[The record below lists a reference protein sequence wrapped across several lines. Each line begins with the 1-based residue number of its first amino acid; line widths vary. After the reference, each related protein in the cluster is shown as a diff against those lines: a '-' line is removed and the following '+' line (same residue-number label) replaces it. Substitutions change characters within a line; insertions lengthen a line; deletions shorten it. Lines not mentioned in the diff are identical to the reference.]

1 MRLMVRVLQGLSLF
15 LSPSLSCLSACPLR
29 QGKILLGKAG
39 ERDFEDKLK
48 KEGKGEKGGGE
59 GKVPSTKRMGL
70 SRVRIARLVR
80 SLSWRQRMPPFRARG
95 EEYSLSR
102 SKGDVVAS
110 TEATQS
116 VHWMHNQEHSMLK
129 IGDLSAIGE
138 RILVGGTRP
147 ESHKQKVGFLTIQ
160 KGKKSPPLPFYFSIV
175 LLIITHDTSH
185 QSRSLSGL
193 VGHLCGR
200 QCGVRPREDT
210 TIPSGTLSYSLGGG
224 GGRWWPYNVPHGFT
238 QLPLGSITLLPG
250 LFLVLLPLHPF
261 LVPPEAPRPLSF
273 CAYV

>member
-15 LSPSLSCLSACPLR
+15 LSLSLSLLPLCLSSEARKNTPWQSGGKGFRR
-29 QGKILLGKAG
+29 QIEEGG
-39 ERDFEDKLK
+39 ERK
-48 KEGKGEKGGGE
+48 KGGGE
-59 GKVPSTKRMGL
+59 GKVPNTKRMGL

-116 VHWMHNQEHSMLK
+116 VHWMHNQGHSMLK

-160 KGKKSPPLPFYFSIV
+160 KGQKSPPSLSTFPSCSSSSRT
-175 LLIITHDTSH
+175 THLTSH
-185 QSRSLSGL
+185 GASQ
-193 VGHLCGR
+193 
-200 QCGVRPREDT
+200 
-210 TIPSGTLSYSLGGG
+210 
-224 GGRWWPYNVPHGFT
+224 
-238 QLPLGSITLLPG
+238 GSWAA
-250 LFLVLLPLHPF
+250 FAAVNA
-261 LVPPEAPRPLSF
+261 V
-273 CAYV
+273 